1 MKGKMIYPQ
10 GKCKSVIPETVLS
23 QMKNALKVIEYPD
36 AIIGPKTVGEL
47 IELNTDKTGYSHCI
61 FDELLKEKITT
72 DHNTIKDGLE
82 LLKFYKKRNKYLT
95 VFDRDIEDLDKL
107 RLDQNKTKSFT
118 SEIKIIFE
126 RNVLKDKEFNTL
138 KNRKDWYVYFNG
150 ETLSEKGDTLNKAIE
165 WAKVNMFYK
174 QYRTVEI
181 KYQK

>member
-10 GKCKSVIPETVLS
+10 GKCKGIISDTVIL

-61 FDELLKEKITT
+61 FDDLLKEKITT

-107 RLDQNKTKSFT
+107 RLDQNKTKFVAT
-118 SEIKIIFE
+118 SINIDCNNITVDDLNILNKKKCW
-126 RNVLKDKEFNTL
+126 L
-138 KNRKDWYVYFNG
+138 VYFDG
-150 ETLSEKGDTLNKAIE
+150 ELKSDKPDTLNKAILF
-165 WAKVNMFYK
+165 AKSCMFYGK
-174 QYRTVEI
+174 YNEVII
-181 KYQK
+181 KIKKSI